1 MGSYYLAAVMA
12 MTFSLQVAAA
22 DLPEIEKSGTL
33 KVATEDDYAPF
44 NFIVDGKPEGFHK
57 ELLEDLKTYA
67 KAQGFDVKQEI
78 LPWTGLLASV
88 SSGQYDMAFTGA
100 LVTDDR
106 LRVFNFAPPF
116 ASAQHFY
123 VKRAGDDR
131 LSDIASLCGKT
142 VGLQAGSALLARLP
156 ELKKMMEAE
165 GCKIGTVTEYPSYP
179 EAYAD
184 LANGRL
190 DYVINALIS
199 VNDLVKTRGDT
210 FAKGIAVSGDGFA
223 AWPVPKNSPELLE
236 FLTRT
241 VTLFPGDIVT
251 TLSGKTVDKTFNA
264 GLKVET
270 ATVDRRDMTYL
281 YHDGEDFVFM
291 DDSTY
296 EQTPLSAA
304 IVGDAAHYLTDN
316 QRAVVA
322 FHA

>member
-1 MGSYYLAAVMA
+1 MTPTGIATATPTHGFALLRTLLFAGLAGSLLAAA
-12 MTFSLQVAAA
+12 TSAQA
-22 DLPEIEKSGTL
+22 DIAEVKERGYLS
-33 KVATEDDYAPF
+33 VATEDDYAPF
-44 NFIVDGKPEGFHK
+44 NYIVDGKPEGFHK
-57 ELLEDLKTYA
+57 ELLEDLKAYT
-67 KAQGFDVKQEI
+67 KDKGFDVRQEI

-142 VGLQAGSALLARLP
+142 AGLQAGSALLARLP
-156 ELKKMMEAE
+156 ELKKMMADA
-165 GCKIGTVTEYPSYP
+165 GCEIGNVVEYQSYP

-210 FAKGIAVSGDGFA
+210 FAKGVAVSGDGFA
-223 AWPVPKNSPELLE
+223 AWPIPKKSPELLE
-236 FLTRT
+236 LISGFMAQIRDNGRLAELQTKWFGEAFPAMPKEPITT
-241 VTLFPGDIVT
+241 VEQFHKL
-251 TLSGKTVDKTFNA
+251 A
-264 GLKVET
+264 GME
-270 ATVDRRDMTYL
+270 
-281 YHDGEDFVFM
+281 
-291 DDSTY
+291 
-296 EQTPLSAA
+296 
-304 IVGDAAHYLTDN
+304 
-316 QRAVVA
+316 
-322 FHA
+322 

>member
-1 MGSYYLAAVMA
+1 MKPSNTDFKPFGLLRKLALASCLVGA
-12 MTFSLQVAAA
+12 SLSAHA
-22 DLPEIEKSGTL
+22 DLDDIKAKGVMT
-33 KVATEDDYAPF
+33 VATEDDYAPF

-57 ELLEDLKTYA
+57 ELLEDLKAYA

-123 VKRAGDDR
+123 VKRAGDDS

-165 GCKIGTVTEYPSYP
+165 GCKIGKVTEYPSYP

-223 AWPVPKNSPELLE
+223 AWPVPKSSPELLE
-236 FLTRT
+236 FLTGFMTEVRDSGRLAELQSKWFGEAFPAMPKEPITT
-241 VTLFPGDIVT
+241 VEQFHEL
-251 TLSGKTVDKTFNA
+251 A
-264 GLKVET
+264 G
-270 ATVDRRDMTYL
+270 M
-281 YHDGEDFVFM
+281 
-291 DDSTY
+291 
-296 EQTPLSAA
+296 
-304 IVGDAAHYLTDN
+304 
-316 QRAVVA
+316 
-322 FHA
+322 

>member
-1 MGSYYLAAVMA
+1 MKPSKTDSKPFGLLRTLALASCLVGA
-12 MTFSLQVAAA
+12 SLSAHA
-22 DLPEIEKSGTL
+22 DLDDIKSKGVMT
-33 KVATEDDYAPF
+33 VATEDDYAPF

-57 ELLEDLKTYA
+57 ELIEDLKTYA

-123 VKRAGDDR
+123 VKRAGDDS

-165 GCKIGTVTEYPSYP
+165 GCKIGKVTEYPSYP

-236 FLTRT
+236 FLTGFMTEVRDSGRLAELQTKWFGEAFPAMPKEPITT
-241 VTLFPGDIVT
+241 VEQFHEL
-251 TLSGKTVDKTFNA
+251 A
-264 GLKVET
+264 G
-270 ATVDRRDMTYL
+270 M
-281 YHDGEDFVFM
+281 
-291 DDSTY
+291 
-296 EQTPLSAA
+296 
-304 IVGDAAHYLTDN
+304 
-316 QRAVVA
+316 
-322 FHA
+322 

>member
-1 MGSYYLAAVMA
+1 MKPSKTDSNPLGLLRKLALASCIVGA
-12 MTFSLQVAAA
+12 SLSAHA
-22 DLPEIEKSGTL
+22 DLADIKAKGSMS
-33 KVATEDDYAPF
+33 VATEDDYAPF

-57 ELLEDLKTYA
+57 ELLEDLKAYA
-67 KAQGFDVKQEI
+67 KEQGFEVKQEI

-123 VKRAGDDR
+123 AKRAGDDR

-142 VGLQAGSALLARLP
+142 AGVQAGSALLARLP
-156 ELKKMMEAE
+156 ELKKMMAAE
-165 GCKIGTVTEYPSYP
+165 GCEIGEVVEYQSYP

-190 DYVINALIS
+190 DYVVNALIS

-223 AWPVPKNSPELLE
+223 AWPVPKKSPELLT
-236 FLTRT
+236 FLTGFMEHVRDNGRLAELQT
-241 VTLFPGDIVT
+241 KWFGEAFPAMPKEPIT
-251 TLSGKTVDKTFNA
+251 SVDQFHKLA
-264 GLKVET
+264 GME
-270 ATVDRRDMTYL
+270 
-281 YHDGEDFVFM
+281 
-291 DDSTY
+291 
-296 EQTPLSAA
+296 
-304 IVGDAAHYLTDN
+304 
-316 QRAVVA
+316 
-322 FHA
+322 

>member
-1 MGSYYLAAVMA
+1 MTHTGIATATPMNGFAQLRKLALAGLA
-12 MTFSLQVAAA
+12 GCLLAGATSAHA
-22 DLPEIEKSGTL
+22 DLADVEKRGYLS
-33 KVATEDDYAPF
+33 VATEDDYAPF
-44 NFIVDGKPEGFHK
+44 NYIVDGKPEGFHK
-57 ELLEDLKTYA
+57 ELLEDLKAYA
-67 KAQGFDVKQEI
+67 KDKGFDVKQEI

-123 VKRAGDDR
+123 VKRAGDDS

-142 VGLQAGSALLARLP
+142 AGLQAGSALLARLP
-156 ELKKMMEAE
+156 ELKKMMADA
-165 GCKIGTVTEYPSYP
+165 GCKIGDVVEYQSYP

-223 AWPVPKNSPELLE
+223 AWPVPKKSPELLK
-236 FLTRT
+236 LIT
-241 VTLFPGDIVT
+241 G
-251 TLSGKTVDKTFNA
+251 
-264 GLKVET
+264 
-270 ATVDRRDMTYL
+270 
-281 YHDGEDFVFM
+281 FM
-291 DDSTY
+291 DQIRDNGRLAELQSKWFGEAFPTMPKEPITAV
-296 EQTPLSAA
+296 EQ
-304 IVGDAAHYLTDN
+304 
-316 QRAVVA
+316 
-322 FHA
+322 FHKLAGME

>member
-1 MGSYYLAAVMA
+1 MKPSKTDSKPFGLLRKLAMA
-12 MTFSLQVAAA
+12 SCLVGASLSAHA
-22 DLPEIEKSGTL
+22 DLDDIKSKGVMT
-33 KVATEDDYAPF
+33 VATEDDYAPF

-123 VKRAGDDR
+123 VKRAGDDS

-165 GCKIGTVTEYPSYP
+165 GCKIGKVTEYPSYP

-223 AWPVPKNSPELLE
+223 AWPVPKNSPKLLE
-236 FLTRT
+236 FLTGFMTEVRDSGRLAELQT
-241 VTLFPGDIVT
+241 KWFGEAFPAMPKEPIT
-251 TLSGKTVDKTFNA
+251 TVDQFHELA
-264 GLKVET
+264 G
-270 ATVDRRDMTYL
+270 M
-281 YHDGEDFVFM
+281 
-291 DDSTY
+291 
-296 EQTPLSAA
+296 
-304 IVGDAAHYLTDN
+304 
-316 QRAVVA
+316 
-322 FHA
+322 

>member
-1 MGSYYLAAVMA
+1 MKPSNTDSKPFGLLRKLALATCLVGA
-12 MTFSLQVAAA
+12 SLSAHA
-22 DLPEIEKSGTL
+22 DLDDIKSKGVMT
-33 KVATEDDYAPF
+33 VATEDDYAPF

-57 ELLEDLKTYA
+57 ELLEDLKAYS

-156 ELKKMMEAE
+156 ELKKMMADK
-165 GCKIGTVTEYPSYP
+165 GCEIGTVTEYPSYP

-223 AWPVPKNSPELLE
+223 AWPVPKSSPELLK
-236 FLTRT
+236 FLTGFMTEVRDNGRLAELQTKWFGEAFPAMPKEPITT
-241 VTLFPGDIVT
+241 VEQFHKL
-251 TLSGKTVDKTFNA
+251 A
-264 GLKVET
+264 G
-270 ATVDRRDMTYL
+270 M
-281 YHDGEDFVFM
+281 
-291 DDSTY
+291 
-296 EQTPLSAA
+296 
-304 IVGDAAHYLTDN
+304 
-316 QRAVVA
+316 
-322 FHA
+322 

>member
-1 MGSYYLAAVMA
+1 MKPSKIDSKPFGLLRKLALASCLVGA
-12 MTFSLQVAAA
+12 SLSAHA
-22 DLPEIEKSGTL
+22 DLDDIKSKGVMT
-33 KVATEDDYAPF
+33 VATEDDYAPF

-123 VKRAGDDR
+123 VKRAGDDS

-165 GCKIGTVTEYPSYP
+165 GCKIGKVTEYPSYP

-236 FLTRT
+236 LLTGFMTEVRDSGRLAELQTKWFGEAFPAMPKEPITT
-241 VTLFPGDIVT
+241 VEQFHEL
-251 TLSGKTVDKTFNA
+251 A
-264 GLKVET
+264 G
-270 ATVDRRDMTYL
+270 M
-281 YHDGEDFVFM
+281 
-291 DDSTY
+291 
-296 EQTPLSAA
+296 
-304 IVGDAAHYLTDN
+304 
-316 QRAVVA
+316 
-322 FHA
+322 